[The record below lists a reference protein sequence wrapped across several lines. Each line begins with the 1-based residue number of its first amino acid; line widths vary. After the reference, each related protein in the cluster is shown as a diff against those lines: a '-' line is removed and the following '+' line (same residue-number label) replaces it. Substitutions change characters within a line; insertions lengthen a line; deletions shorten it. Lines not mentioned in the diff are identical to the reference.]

1 MQRLLLATV
10 TLAALMAGS
19 LLAAEEKDKKDKDS
33 AKPTAATVTKVDAK
47 KGEITVKFTDP
58 QGKEAE
64 KTFHLTKDIHI
75 FDETGRAAA
84 IDVFESGH
92 DVLIFEAEGNLKEL
106 RRAPSSYRPN
116 SLSSQVRTLI
126 EMCAYDP
133 AGVED
138 LQRIYDELR
147 KLDTG
152 KDGKIDAKALKA
164 ASDRI
169 AEERV
174 DAAIKRLDVNKDG
187 KISREEAKGL
197 IKENFDKIDTNKDGF
212 IDREEL
218 LRAAKERIEAK
229 TPQPEKK

>member
-1 MQRLLLATV
+1 MQRLLLGTF
-10 TLAALMAGS
+10 TLLAFMAGS
-19 LLAAEEKDKKDKDS
+19 LLTAEEKDKKDKDNK
-33 AKPTAATVTKVDAK
+33 KPTAATVTKVDAK
-47 KGEITVKFTDP
+47 KGEITVKYTDT

-64 KTFHLTKDIHI
+64 KTFHLTKDIHL

-92 DVLIFEAEGNLKEL
+92 DVLIVEAEGQLKEL
-106 RRAPSSYRPN
+106 RRAPSAPRPY
-116 SLSSQVRTLI
+116 SLASQVRTLV
-126 EMCAYDP
+126 EMSAYDP
-133 AGVED
+133 ASGEE

-147 KLDTG
+147 KLDTA

-174 DAAIKRLDVNKDG
+174 DGLIKRLDVNKDG

-212 IDREEL
+212 IDRDEL
-218 LRAAKERIEAK
+218 LKAAMERLETKA
-229 TPQPEKK
+229 PAPEKK